1 MDVKLAVPI
10 PYTRAGYSRY
20 YDWTDYKI
28 ACAGCM
34 FHHASALARKY
45 LLQSQR
51 KVVMA
56 PKEFEMKYSG
66 FNCHMDVK
74 FEINNDA
81 PASPCPSDASFMHRS
96 EVITGDEIGTVRQ

>member
-34 FHHASALARKY
+34 FHHASSEARQY

-66 FNCHMDVK
+66 K
-74 FEINNDA
+74 FEIYDDA